1 MNKTLLA
8 SLAVALSVGGTQATT
23 LPSLVPNAQTVAQQS
38 SNPFLRPFATPQ
50 GIAPFASITTENYRE
65 GVKLGIAEHK
75 REVEAIL
82 KNKKKPTFEN
92 TIAALDQAGK
102 LLDRVLMTF
111 SPLSSSNST
120 EDLRM
125 LQQEFSPLLS
135 AHGDDISLNP
145 ALFARVKAVYNDK
158 KAKSKLNAEQKSL
171 LEKTYKSFVRG
182 GANLNDKQKE
192 ELRRLNTE
200 IAQLQLEF
208 NQNLMFETNNTFV
221 TVDNLEELKG
231 LSQDN
236 IDRAAALAAANGQ
249 AGKWMFNM
257 QRSSCNPVLQYAE
270 NRELRRKVYLAYI
283 NRGNQ
288 GNKYDSKE
296 ISRRIIELRQ
306 QKATLMGFK
315 DFASLAL
322 ETRMAKESSAV
333 YKLLEAVWT
342 PAVKKANEEIADIR
356 AEIQREGGNF
366 EPEGWDF
373 MYYQSKAKQAKYAID
388 ESLVSEY
395 FESNNVLQGVFYV
408 ANKLYGITF
417 KERTAEYPVYEA
429 TAKAWDVYDRD
440 GSLLAVFYSDYQP
453 RDGKRAGAWCTS
465 FRGQSYENGKRVQPV
480 VVNVCS
486 FTAPTAEKPALLTI
500 DEVET
505 LFHEFGHALHSFFR
519 DVHYSGVASVER
531 DFVELPSQI
540 LEHWALEP
548 EVLKEYARHYK
559 TGEIIPLELVKKLE
573 ESGKYGQGFATT
585 EYVAASLV
593 DMDLHTLT
601 SLPANF
607 DVMKFEE
614 EQLAKR
620 GIPRQI
626 QPRYRVT
633 NFSHTMG
640 GGYTAGYYSYMW
652 AEVLDADGYKAFQ
665 ETGNIFDPTTADKF
679 RRFVLAPGG
688 IDDGMTMYRNFR
700 GREPQIDALLEN
712 RGLK

>member
-1 MNKTLLA
+1 MSKTLLA
-8 SLAVALSVGGTQATT
+8 SLAIAVSIGNASATPILS
-23 LPSLVPNAQTVAQQS
+23 LIPDHQTVTQPS

-50 GIAPFASITTENYRE
+50 GIAPFAAITTDNYRE
-65 GVKLGIAEHK
+65 GGKLGIAEHK
-75 REVEAIL
+75 REVEAII
-82 KNKKKPTFEN
+82 KNKQKPTFEN
-92 TIAALDQAGK
+92 TIVALDQSGK

-111 SPLSSSNST
+111 HPLSSSNST
-120 EDLRM
+120 EAFRT

-135 AHGDDISLNP
+135 AHSDDINLNP
-145 ALFARVKAVYNDK
+145 ALFARVKAVYHDK
-158 KAKSKLNAEQKSL
+158 KAQRKLTPEQKSL
-171 LEKTYKSFVRG
+171 LEKTYKNFVRS

-192 ELRRLNTE
+192 ELRRLNAE

-221 TVDNLEELKG
+221 AVDNPEELKG

-249 AGKWMFNM
+249 TGKWLFNM
-257 QRSSCNPVLQYAE
+257 QRASCNPVLQYAE

-288 GNKYDSKE
+288 SNKYDSKE
-296 ISRRIIELRQ
+296 ISRRLIQLRQ
-306 QKATLMGFK
+306 AKATLMGFK

-333 YKLLEAVWT
+333 YKLLESVWT
-342 PAVKKANEEIADIR
+342 PAVQKANEEIADIR

-373 MYYQSKAKQAKYAID
+373 MYYQNKAKQAKYAID

-408 ANKLYGITF
+408 ATKLYGITF
-417 KERTAEYPVYEA
+417 KERTAEYPAYEP
-429 TAKAWDVYDRD
+429 TARAWDVFDRD
-440 GSLLAVFYSDYQP
+440 GKLLAIFYSDFQP
-453 RDGKRAGAWCTS
+453 REGKRAGAWCTS
-465 FRGQSYENGKRVQPV
+465 FRSQSYQDGKRVQPV

-486 FTAPTAEKPALLTI
+486 FTAPTADKPALLTI
-500 DEVET
+500 DEVT
-505 LFHEFGHALHSFFR
+505 TMFHEFGHALHSFFR
-519 DVHYSGVASVER
+519 DVHYSGVGSVER

-548 EVLKEYARHYK
+548 EVLKVYARHYK
-559 TGEIIPLELVKKLE
+559 TGEIIPLDMVKKLE
-573 ESGKYGQGFATT
+573 ESGKYGQGFATV
-585 EYVAASLV
+585 EYVAAALV

-601 SLPANF
+601 TLPADF

-633 NFSHTMG
+633 NFAHTMG

-679 RRFVLAPGG
+679 RRFVLTPGG